1 MDQNSVSEQDM
12 KLMQLEL
19 LEKLG
24 TAVSER
30 YLLLA
35 ELTNT
40 AYEKRLDNM
49 LGDNI
54 LKVRTEHKNEL

>member
-1 MDQNSVSEQDM
+1 M

-35 ELTNT
+35 ELANT
-40 AYEKRLDNM
+40 AYEKRLKEV
-49 LGDNI
+49 LGGTI
-54 LKVRTEHKNEL
+54 IKNNDH

>member
-40 AYEKRLDNM
+40 AYEKRLENM

>member
-1 MDQNSVSEQDM
+1 M

-40 AYEKRLDNM
+40 AYEKRLENM

>member
-35 ELTNT
+35 ELANT
-40 AYEKRLDNM
+40 AYEKRLKEV
-49 LGDNI
+49 LGGTI
-54 LKVRTEHKNEL
+54 IKNNDH